1 MANKPALIG
10 SMGDSLRESCGKAL
24 TSYADKYENIVILDA
39 DIAGGTGMHHFRD
52 KYPDRFIQ
60 CGIAEQNMMAMS
72 WRTSIYRFYSCSNY
86 IFSFYA
92 TCH

>member
-39 DIAGGTGMHHFRD
+39 DIAGGTWACIILEIS
-52 KYPDRFIQ
+52 IQ
-60 CGIAEQNMMAMS
+60 TGLFNVV
-72 WRTSIYRFYSCSNY
+72 
-86 IFSFYA
+86 
-92 TCH
+92 